1 MKEGKKMKNR
11 KKLFVSLISL
21 TAFLLWT
28 LLVRLVDVQPI
39 GPLGSD
45 VGFARL
51 NRFIH
56 NLTGV
61 HMVLYTLTDW
71 LSLIPVAVALA
82 FAVLGLVQWIR
93 RKHILRVDRS
103 ILSLG
108 VFYIVVMGIYLFF
121 ESVVI
126 NYRPVLIQGCLEASY
141 PSSTTTLVM
150 CVMITALKQLNLRV
164 KSSVLRL
171 CLNTLIILFTVFMV
185 TARLFS
191 GVHWITDIIGGTLL
205 SFGLVTMY
213 SLTVEKLQ

>member
-1 MKEGKKMKNR
+1 MKNR